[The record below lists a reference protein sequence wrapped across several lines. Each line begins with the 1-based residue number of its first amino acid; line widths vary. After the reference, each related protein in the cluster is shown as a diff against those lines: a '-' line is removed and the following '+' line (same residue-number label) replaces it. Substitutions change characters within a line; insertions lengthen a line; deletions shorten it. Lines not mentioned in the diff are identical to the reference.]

1 MSRTR
6 VGLVIDTLLTDESLR
21 IRLAGDR
28 MEALA
33 ELCVRGFQLTREEMD
48 LFHRTDPRLWFLGDL
63 VGGEWRH

>member
-1 MSRTR
+1 MSRAG
-6 VGLVIDTLLTDESLR
+6 VGLVVETLLTDESLR

-33 ELCVRGFQLTREEMD
+33 ELYVRGFELSGEEMD
-48 LFHRTDPRLWFLGDL
+48 LFHRTDPRLWFPGDL